1 MSTNPPRRLSLL
13 VRLSLAAAVL
23 GVLACIPVLV
33 RESAYTLVL
42 FMFVAQPL
50 LVAGFVFFAW
60 KVFRDLRRKELI

>member
-1 MSTNPPRRLSLL
+1 MSTAQPARISTL
-13 VRLSLAAAVL
+13 VRFSILTAGL
-23 GVLACIPVLV
+23 GILACLPVLV

-50 LVAGFVFFAW
+50 LALGFVLFVW

>member
-1 MSTNPPRRLSLL
+1 MSSSASRGPSVL
-13 VRLSLAAAVL
+13 VRLSLAAAAL
-23 GVLACIPVLV
+23 GVLASLPVLV
-33 RESAYTLVL
+33 RETAYTLVL